1 VRLVYYSLASIPGQS
16 REDQWIQS
24 IRSLRTYNRSIPV
37 WLLLFNGAGD
47 ELLREAERQDVRVQS
62 LGNYAEFLQRA
73 HPRGSLLA
81 LYPTFH
87 KFLALDNLPLQSVTQ
102 LLYLDCDTFFFDDV
116 NVLFER
122 RTSIDW
128 YAREEPGSLHS
139 HFAYDPKH
147 IDELLLKYIA
157 RSEGLHFV
165 QPFNSG
171 VCLMNRGIWH
181 KLSELRRTYL
191 NTVWRLLCG
200 RELSG
205 HEFNLHDPQIHPAV
219 LDAMRES
226 DRSNALPYP
235 SANDWIIEQI
245 ALWLTLGRLPNFS
258 LGTFS
263 QSEVPQGGEYED
275 IQTSGGR
282 CILSHY
288 FSGGE
293 EWFFSRVP
301 RIENDPDPGKSRRQ
315 SPRRKKSLPLSDR

>member
-1 VRLVYYSLASIPGQS
+1 MRLVYYSLASIPGQS
-16 REDQWIQS
+16 REGQWIQS

-37 WLLLFNGAGD
+37 WLLLFNGASD

-62 LGNYAEFLQRA
+62 LGNYAEVLQRA

-116 NVLFER
+116 NLFLDQH
-122 RTSIDW
+122 TKDDW
-128 YAREEPGSLHS
+128 YAREEPGSLRS

-147 IDELLLKYIA
+147 VDEILLQYIA
-157 RSEGLHFV
+157 RSEALNYV
-165 QPFNSG
+165 PPFNSG
-171 VCLMNRGIWH
+171 VCLLNHGIWH
-181 KLSELRRTYL
+181 KLIELRRTYL
-191 NTVWRLLCG
+191 DIVWRLLCG

-205 HEFNLHDPQIHPAV
+205 HEFNLHEPEIHAAV
-219 LDAMRES
+219 LEAMTDS

-245 ALWLTLGRLPNFS
+245 ALWLTLGRLPNLS

-263 QSEVPQGGEYED
+263 PAEVPQGGEYEN
-275 IQTSGGR
+275 IRQSGGR
-282 CILSHY
+282 CVLSHY

-293 EWFFSRVP
+293 EWFFSCVP
-301 RIENDPDPGKSRRQ
+301 RIENDPYPEESRRQ
-315 SPRRKKSLPLSDR
+315 SPGRKKPARR